1 MKGSCLVFL
10 AVVIGLASIAGCGK
24 RTAQPPKTGAQP
36 TEVADTPPLPEWAP
50 ENPSPEFLRAWEVLK
65 PTPEDEFGRF
75 AEGDPARLA
84 LARRASR
91 TWAAAYQFFGTLTDE
106 QMERFFS
113 TRRIRMP
120 VKSLTDNQR
129 AALDNWLSAWRA
141 AWRGN
146 PSSSIPEDFLVAL
159 FKYGARE
166 DLSNVDVGFNAQ
178 NEGRRV
184 HVIFWVRQPDGSDAS
199 VQNDFAYM

>member
-1 MKGSCLVFL
+1 MNVTWRVAAMVGI
-10 AVVIGLASIAGCGK
+10 AVPLTCFGCAK
-24 RTAQPPKTGAQP
+24 TEQPPEPTPAKTSA
-36 TEVADTPPLPEWAP
+36 PLPDWAP

-65 PTPEDEFGRF
+65 PTPEEEFGEF
-75 AEGDPARLA
+75 AKGDPTRLE
-84 LARRASR
+84 LARRASC
-91 TWAAAYQFFGTLTDE
+91 TWAAAYEFFGTLSDE

-120 VKSLTDNQR
+120 AKSLTENQR

-159 FKYGARE
+159 FKTGARE

>member
-1 MKGSCLVFL
+1 MRVNRSGAL
-10 AVVIGLASIAGCGK
+10 AAALLAAPCTNGCGCPPEQMK
-24 RTAQPPKTGAQP
+24 TAQ
-36 TEVADTPPLPEWAP
+36 VDTVHTHAITLPSWAP
-50 ENPSPEFLRAWEVLK
+50 DDPSPEFLRAWAVLK

-91 TWAAAYQFFGTLTDE
+91 TWAAAYEFFGTLSDE
-106 QMERFFS
+106 QMERLFS

-120 VKSLTDNQR
+120 VKSLTDKQR

-146 PSSSIPEDFLVAL
+146 PSSSIPEDFLVGL
-159 FKYGARE
+159 FKMGARE